1 MRLAP
6 VRLVAA
12 SLLSLPL
19 LALPACDDADA
30 ATRTEVAHSLI
41 KAADDAFLAGS
52 DSAALEKVAR
62 TLKGLK
68 GGTPQQDATRDR
80 MLSSIQLHL
89 ATIEITKIEIM
100 DVSIRH
106 DLLRLRAMVDVAAQ
120 MSVFA
125 AARENLED
133 SGNVT
138 QLAERREQIRSQ
150 VEKVRL
156 QSDQLNAPVIATV
169 ESLEAAS
176 EDVLRLRRQA
186 NRFREEAGMASQMQ
200 RFPIIEQAIEL
211 ERQADRIEAEMMR
224 KELSLE
230 IIHRPAKSMLDQS
243 QADLEGMLTEID
255 EAQNSLQEIARQTT
269 QSATQAREALHDM
282 DAKLSTLSKDIA
294 DQVTGNLRTSYDKAH
309 GLLRQAQ
316 ANARKSGRHGVGRLA
331 KQEQSLLQAR
341 IELAQADLGLLQI
354 RGLDEWIR
362 VLDQLAKNVD
372 LGNRDAWRLQAEEA
386 RKQRSTLAQKAT
398 QDIDAALSS
407 SARSPTS
414 DATRTHLSSAKNY
427 LSTPPADTTS
437 SNDDTERTASEP
449 ETPDQ
454 SDLQAAASDT
464 SSEDPSTAQG
474 LIDATKAA
482 MQSGDLKTMVAFQDA
497 NTYFKNSDDSAEA
510 KATTQVTLGLVAIKK
525 AAQSAFGGTIKGA
538 SGMLIQSAEM
548 MAMAANATFSNVT
561 ENGNTG
567 SATFSMMGMDQPVP
581 LVKVDGRW
589 WFDGDDEVGMSGAKI
604 IGAASIQS
612 QVKNILEQVESGAIS
627 DQAQLD
633 KAMEP
638 INKVIQEAMTKMRG
652 G

>member
-1 MRLAP
+1 MT
-6 VRLVAA
+6 
-12 SLLSLPL
+12 LS
-19 LALPACDDADA
+19 ACDDADA
-30 ATRTEVAHSLI
+30 ATRTEVAHSLV
-41 KAADDAFLAGS
+41 KSADDAFLAGS
-52 DSAALEKVAR
+52 DPAALDKVAR

-80 MLSSIQLHL
+80 MLASIQLHL
-89 ATIEITKIEIM
+89 ATIEMAQIEIR

-106 DLLRLRAMVDVAAQ
+106 DLLRLRAMSDTAAH

-133 SGNVT
+133 AGNVT
-138 QLAERREQIRSQ
+138 RLAERREQIRSQ

-169 ESLEAAS
+169 ESLNAAS

-186 NRFREEAGMASQMQ
+186 NRLREEAGLASSMQ
-200 RFPIIEQAIEL
+200 RFPIIEQAIGL

-230 IIHRPAKSMLDQS
+230 IIHRPAKSMLNQS
-243 QADLEGMLTEID
+243 QTDLEAMLSEID
-255 EAQNSLQEIARQTT
+255 AAHNSLQETSRQTT
-269 QSATQAREALHDM
+269 QSAAKARDALHDM
-282 DAKLSTLSKDIA
+282 DAQLTTLSKEIA
-294 DQVTGNLRTSYDKAH
+294 DHVTGDLRAAYEKSN

-316 ANARKSGRHGVGRLA
+316 SNARKSGRNGVGRLA

-341 IELAQADLGLLQI
+341 IELAQADIGLMQI

-372 LGNRDAWRLQAEEA
+372 LGKRDAWRLQAVEA
-386 RKQRSTLAQKAT
+386 RKQRNTLAQKAT
-398 QDIDAALSS
+398 QDIDAALSTG
-407 SARSPTS
+407 ARSPNNDLTRS
-414 DATRTHLSSAKNY
+414 HLASAKTYLAGKSLDATSS
-427 LSTPPADTTS
+427 SDEADTTTSNAES
-437 SNDDTERTASEP
+437 S
-449 ETPDQ
+449 DQ
-454 SDLQAAASDT
+454 SDSQSVEPDT

-474 LIDATKAA
+474 LIDATTTA

-510 KATTQVTLGLVAIKK
+510 KATTQITLGLVAIKK
-525 AAQSAFGGTIKGA
+525 AAQSAFGGTVQGP
-538 SGMLIQSAEM
+538 SGMLVQSAEM

-561 ENGNTG
+561 ENGDTG
-567 SATFSMMGMDQPVP
+567 TATFSMMGMEQPIP

-612 QVKNILEQVESGAIS
+612 QVKQIPGAGRVRRCLRPS
-627 DQAQLD
+627 SVGQGHGTDQQGDPGSHGQDDGWLTHHFRCPA
-633 KAMEP
+633 
-638 INKVIQEAMTKMRG
+638 
-652 G
+652 